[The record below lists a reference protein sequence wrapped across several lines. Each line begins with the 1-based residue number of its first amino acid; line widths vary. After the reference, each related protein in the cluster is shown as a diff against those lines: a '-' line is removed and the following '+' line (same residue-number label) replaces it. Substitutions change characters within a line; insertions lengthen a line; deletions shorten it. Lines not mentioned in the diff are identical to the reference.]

1 MSSLTFQNFRHQNLQ
16 GRSFKGRNLTNEDFS
31 YADIRGA
38 DFTNATLD
46 GANFHRARCGLAR
59 KSQIQIF
66 LIVALLSAISGIAA
80 VIAVDSTFKSLI
92 PKTTDNISF
101 LPTAIILLV
110 NAMLL
115 TTLIRQGLQKT
126 LDYLG
131 IAAAIFVPIIGF
143 LSAFSNDKHPI
154 LSWLRSFRAGALMS
168 ALSGETKANDVPF
181 LIVTLTA
188 AVVAT
193 TIALVALP
201 LALTLAEIVLGRTIA
216 ALALFEA
223 VAISAIATGN

>member
-1 MSSLTFQNFRHQNLQ
+1 MSSLTFQNFRGQNLQ

-31 YADIRGA
+31 NADIRGA
-38 DFTNATLD
+38 DFTNATLN
-46 GANFHRARCGLAR
+46 GANFNRARCGLDR
-59 KSQIQIF
+59 KSQIKIF

-80 VIAVDSTFKSLI
+80 VIAVDNTFKSLI
-92 PKTTDNISF
+92 PKTTEHIGF
-101 LPTAIILLV
+101 IPTAIILLV

-115 TTLIRQGLQKT
+115 TTMIRQGIQKA

-131 IAAAIFVPIIGF
+131 IAAAIFVPLIGL

-154 LSWLRSFRAGALMS
+154 LSWLRSFRTGALIS
-168 ALSGETKANDVPF
+168 ALSGETKVSDTPF

-193 TIALVALP
+193 TIAVVALP
-201 LALTLAEIVLGRTIA
+201 LALTLAEVVLGRTIA

-223 VAISAIATGN
+223 